1 MLVLTRKHQEKIR
14 IGDNI
19 TITILKTKGKAVR
32 VGIEAPADVS
42 VIRGE
47 LAANGPISVAE
58 STGKLLTSG
67 ESIPLPRHA
76 RRFSVQPAGDWD
88 SKSRPL
94 PGDGRRAVKSEVTLQ
109 RVPRAEVA
117 KALPELVAVGG
128 PLRSLMDLR
137 ATL

>member
-32 VGIEAPADVS
+32 VGIEAPTDVS

-47 LAANGPISVAE
+47 LLAAGNVAASE
-58 STGKLLTSG
+58 SLSEPVACE
-67 ESIPLPRHA
+67 ESIPLPRHT
-76 RRFSVQPAGDWD
+76 RRFSMQPSENWD

-94 PGDGRRAVKSEVTLQ
+94 AGDSRRSVKSDVTLQ
-109 RVPRAEVA
+109 RIARTDVA
-117 KALPELVAVGG
+117 KALPELIGVGG

-137 ATL
+137 ATV